1 MTLAA
6 ANADLRALR
15 LHALRLRYRT
25 AYNSYRAAVARLR
38 DDDAA
43 SAWWFDDAFIDLEAA
58 RVELLAALEESAL
71 TTPTVKPYSHAP
83 PNNRLTPYPGTHRIL
98 ARMKREIVEFLLGRK
113 VTDDEWEKACSLL
126 EAIERHPDGEA
137 VMNRCIERGL
147 SVDATIRELSPP
159 AAS

>member
-1 MTLAA
+1 MTHAA
-6 ANADLRALR
+6 VNADLHALR

-25 AYNSYRAAVARLR
+25 AYNSYRAAVARMR

-43 SAWWFDDAFIDLEAA
+43 SAWWFDDAFMDLEAA

-71 TTPTVKPYSHAP
+71 TAPTAKPNSHATS
-83 PNNRLTPYPGTHRIL
+83 NKRLTPYRGTHRIL
-98 ARMKREIVEFLLGRK
+98 VCMKREIVELLLGRK
-113 VTDDEWEKACSLL
+113 VTDDEWGKACSLL

-147 SVDATIRELSPP
+147 SVDATIGELSPP